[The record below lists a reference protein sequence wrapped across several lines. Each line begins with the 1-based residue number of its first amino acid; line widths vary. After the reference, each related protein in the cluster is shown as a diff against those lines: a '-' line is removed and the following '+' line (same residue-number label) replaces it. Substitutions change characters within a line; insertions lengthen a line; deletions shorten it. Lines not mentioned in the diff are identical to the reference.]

1 MIRDPES
8 GISHRGL
15 EFRRRSDDSG
25 GTVDCMQNIVG
36 NRRSSSLGMTIVV
49 IEGLPTRILLMKH
62 LVTNS
67 TSPAVDYSAIAA
79 RYSLAEQ
86 DVVQL
91 SLNLKSVEQEIIRSC
106 EKSGRLPSEVK
117 LIAVTKYVRAPVIAA
132 LYEMGVR
139 DVGESRPQNLALRR
153 SEVEALFPSASSGSS
168 RGGGTPAD
176 LKWHLIGHLQRN
188 KADLAISKADA
199 IHSCDSDRLLARL
212 DQLLMATPRPLPL
225 FLEIN
230 ISGEASK
237 HGFTPDEARTWW
249 RTQAVERPAGCMAQ
263 SHLPVGLMT
272 MAPIDAS
279 PEELVQVFSGLK
291 DLKIEL
297 DAISPECR
305 LPWLSMGM
313 SGDFPIAIECGATHV
328 RVGSRL
334 YEGLLNGCFLNDTPP
349 A

>member
-1 MIRDPES
+1 
-8 GISHRGL
+8 
-15 EFRRRSDDSG
+15 
-25 GTVDCMQNIVG
+25 
-36 NRRSSSLGMTIVV
+36 
-49 IEGLPTRILLMKH
+49 MKY

-67 TSPAVDYSAIAA
+67 LSPAVNYSAIAA
-79 RYSLAEQ
+79 RYALAEQ
-86 DVVQL
+86 DVAQL
-91 SLNLKSVEQEIIRSC
+91 ALNLKSVEQEIIRSC
-106 EKSGRLPSEVK
+106 EKSGRLPNEVT
-117 LIAVTKYVRAPVIAA
+117 LIAVTKYVHAPVIAA
-132 LYEMGVR
+132 LYDLGVR

-153 SEVEALFPSASSGSS
+153 CEVEALFPSTTSGST
-168 RGGGTPAD
+168 RDEGTLAD

-188 KADLAISKADA
+188 KAELAVSKADA
-199 IHSCDSDRLLARL
+199 IHSCDSERLLTRL
-212 DQLLMATPRPLPL
+212 DQLLTATPRPLPL

-237 HGFTPDEARTWW
+237 HGFTPDEARAWW
-249 RTQAVERPAGCMAQ
+249 RAQAVERAAGGMAQ

-279 PEELVQVFSGLK
+279 PEELVQIFSGLK

-297 DAISPECR
+297 EAMSSEHR

-334 YEGLLNGCFLNDTPP
+334 YQGLSNRCFLNDTPP

>member
-1 MIRDPES
+1 
-8 GISHRGL
+8 
-15 EFRRRSDDSG
+15 
-25 GTVDCMQNIVG
+25 
-36 NRRSSSLGMTIVV
+36 
-49 IEGLPTRILLMKH
+49 MKH

-67 TSPAVDYSAIAA
+67 ASPAADHLAIAA
-79 RYSLAEQ
+79 RYALAEQ
-86 DVVQL
+86 DVAQL
-91 SLNLKSVEQEIIRSC
+91 ASNLKEVQQEIIQAC
-106 EKSGRLPSEVK
+106 EKSGRLPNEVK
-117 LIAVTKYVRAPVIAA
+117 LIAVTKYVHAPVIAA
-132 LYEMGVR
+132 LYDLGVR

-153 SEVEALFPSASSGSS
+153 SEVEALFPSTASGSS
-168 RGGGTPAD
+168 RDEGTLAD

-188 KADLAISKADA
+188 KAELAVSKADA
-199 IHSCDSDRLLARL
+199 IHSCDSERLLTRL

-225 FLEIN
+225 FVEIN

-249 RTQAVERPAGCMAQ
+249 RAQAVERAAGGMAQ

-279 PEELVQVFSGLK
+279 PEKLVQVFSGLK

-297 DAISPECR
+297 EAMSPEHR

-334 YEGLLNGCFLNDTPP
+334 YQGLSNRCFLNDTPP
-349 A
+349 T

>member
-1 MIRDPES
+1 MTE
-8 GISHRGL
+8 
-15 EFRRRSDDSG
+15 
-25 GTVDCMQNIVG
+25 IV
-36 NRRSSSLGMTIVV
+36 TA
-49 IEGLPTRILLMKH
+49 ELPIRILLMKH

-67 TSPAVDYSAIAA
+67 TSPAADYLAIAA
-79 RYSLAEQ
+79 RYALAEQ
-86 DVVQL
+86 DVAQL
-91 SLNLKSVEQEIIRSC
+91 SSNLMEVQQEIIQAC
-106 EKSGRLPSEVK
+106 EKSGRLPNEVK

-132 LYEMGVR
+132 LYDLGVR

-153 SEVEALFPSASSGSS
+153 SEVEDLFRSITSGSS
-168 RGGGTPAD
+168 RGEGLPAD

-188 KADLAISKADA
+188 KADVALSKSDA
-199 IHSCDSDRLLARL
+199 IHSCDSERLLARL
-212 DQLLMATPRPLPL
+212 DQLLTVSPRPLPL
-225 FLEIN
+225 FVEIN
-230 ISGEASK
+230 VSGEASK
-237 HGFTPDEARTWW
+237 HGFTPDEARAWW

-279 PEELVQVFSGLK
+279 PAELVQIFSGLK
-291 DLKIEL
+291 ALKIEL
-297 DAISPECR
+297 EAISPECR

-334 YEGLLNGCFLNDTPP
+334 FQGLSNGCFLNDTPP